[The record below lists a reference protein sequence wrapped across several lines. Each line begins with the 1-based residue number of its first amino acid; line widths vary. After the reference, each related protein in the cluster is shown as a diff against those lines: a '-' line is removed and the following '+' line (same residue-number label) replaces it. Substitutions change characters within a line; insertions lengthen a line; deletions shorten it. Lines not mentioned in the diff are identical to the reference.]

1 MRLSSRPHLLPARRG
16 AAWVGLGFRLFHQQP
31 LVWFVTMVSYWLVL
45 VLVSSLPLVGIAV
58 SMALSQV
65 MAFGLVAL
73 AFAIDKRDPEQPATP
88 ATLFSGFRMGR
99 ETAIRLIQLGLIYG
113 ALLGLLLLVSIG
125 LDPSAG
131 PSTLEPKPAPESP
144 DEALEQM
151 SQSVPGSFFLLA
163 LLYVPILMAFWF
175 APQLVV
181 WQQLAP
187 LKALFFSLV
196 AVWLNKGAF
205 LRYGLLWVGVILASS
220 VVLGLLIT
228 AIGLSGGGLLMAVLP
243 LSLLLMAIGHASA
256 YISTREVLGADSSAA
271 PTTPDLA

>member
-1 MRLSSRPHLLPARRG
+1 MKLSNRPHLLPSRRG

-45 VLVSSLPLVGIAV
+45 VLVSSLPMIGVAI

-73 AFAIDKRDPEQPATP
+73 AFAIDRADPQQPATP
-88 ATLFSGFRMGR
+88 AALFSGFRMGR

-113 ALLGLLLLVSIG
+113 ACLGMLLLISLG
-125 LDPSAG
+125 LDPQAA
-131 PSTLEPKPAPESP
+131 TQPAPTPAPDSP

-151 SQSVPGSFFLLA
+151 SQRIPGSVFLLA
-163 LLYVPILMAFWF
+163 VLYIPILMAFWF

-181 WQQLAP
+181 WQQLPP
-187 LKALFFSLV
+187 LKALFFSFV

-205 LRYGLLWVGVILASS
+205 LRYSLLWIGVILASS

-228 AIGLSGGGLLMAVLP
+228 AVGFSGGGLIMAVLP

-256 YISTREVLGADSSAA
+256 YISTREVLGADETDSTA
-271 PTTPDLA
+271 TPDRA

>member
-151 SQSVPGSFFLLA
+151 SQGFSGWLLLLA
-163 LLYVPILMAFWF
+163 ALYVPVLMAFWF

-220 VVLGLLIT
+220 AGLGLLIT

-256 YISTREVLGADSSAA
+256 YISTREVLGVDSPAD
-271 PTTPDLA
+271 TTTSDPA